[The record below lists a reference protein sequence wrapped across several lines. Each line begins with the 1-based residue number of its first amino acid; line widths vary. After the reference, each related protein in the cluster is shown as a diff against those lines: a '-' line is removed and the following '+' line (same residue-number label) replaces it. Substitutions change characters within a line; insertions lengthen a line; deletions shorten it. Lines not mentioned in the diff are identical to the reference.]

1 MHQYTVKIL
10 QFKNVHNLNSKFINL
25 LCCREPLITE
35 SKHNSET
42 SEEVGQPRGR
52 WRLGCSSGYS
62 QRAVIA
68 ICLCLCQPELNRVPA
83 IHITGCW

>member
-25 LCCREPLITE
+25 LYCREPLTTE

-42 SEEVGQPRGR
+42 SEVGQPCGALAAGMRQ
-52 WRLGCSSGYS
+52 WLLT
-62 QRAVIA
+62 AV
-68 ICLCLCQPELNRVPA
+68 CDCHPSVPVP
-83 IHITGCW
+83 T

>member
-25 LCCREPLITE
+25 LYCREPLTTE

-42 SEEVGQPRGR
+42 SEEVGQPPQVVGGWDAAVATHRG
-52 WRLGCSSGYS
+52 L
-62 QRAVIA
+62 
-68 ICLCLCQPELNRVPA
+68 
-83 IHITGCW
+83 